1 VHFGLAVSIV
11 LHLGVLAWALI
22 TIQTTPPF
30 KLAESEPVEVALVS
44 PDALV
49 RLKQGDREAKQLEA
63 QPKEGTTTEPPKKE
77 APMPKTQA
85 APPPPPAGESPPPEA
100 ARPEPPKPDLATLPE
115 PLKIEP
121 QKDRIAEKLAALPPQ
136 VAPEPGPTLDEKKVL
151 EEKLALERK
160 AEEARK
166 QAEARKKADEEKKRK
181 LTEAKKKAAEEKKRK
196 EAEAKKKQFDA
207 QRIAA
212 LLNKVPDK
220 SAPPTGAPTPPIV
233 PTKAKGPVAGAPEG
247 SDSQLT
253 ANQRS
258 LLGAMMKRAV
268 GRCWNVNSGLEG
280 ADKVVVEVE
289 VRLRPDGRLLHEP
302 RIINSSLGPLFAD
315 AANSAVRALVQ
326 CEPYDLPRDLYEGGW
341 DHMVVTFD
349 PQRMF

>member
-1 VHFGLAVSIV
+1 MQFGLAVSVV

-22 TIQTTPPF
+22 SIQSTPPL
-30 KLAESEPVEVALVS
+30 KLSEPEPVEVALVS

-49 RLKQGDREAKQLEA
+49 KLTRGDRQAKQLEA
-63 QPKEGTTTEPPKKE
+63 QPQESATTQPAKKE
-77 APMPKTQA
+77 ASKPKTT
-85 APPPPPAGESPPPEA
+85 PPPPAAEPPPPET
-100 ARPEPPKPDLATLPE
+100 ARPDPPKPPE
-115 PLKIEP
+115 PAKTEP
-121 QKDRIAEKLAALPPQ
+121 QKDPIADKLAALPPQ
-136 VAPEPGPTLDEKKVL
+136 VTPEPGPTPEEKKL
-151 EEKLALERK
+151 REEKLEQERK
-160 AEEARK
+160 AEEERK
-166 QAEARKKADEEKKRK
+166 QAEAKKKADEAKKKR
-181 LTEAKKKAAEEKKRK
+181 LAEAKKKAAEEKKRK

-212 LLNKVPDK
+212 LLNKVPDN
-220 SAPPTGAPTPPIV
+220 SQPPAGAATLPTV
-233 PTKAKGPVAGAPEG
+233 PTKAKGPVAGAPEAG
-247 SDSQLT
+247 DSQLT

-280 ADKVVVEVE
+280 ADRVVVEVE
-289 VRLRPDGRLLHEP
+289 VRLRPDGRLEQEP
-302 RIINSSLGPLFAD
+302 RVINSGAGALFAD

-326 CEPYDLPRDLYEGGW
+326 CEPYELPRDLYQGGW

>member
-1 VHFGLAVSIV
+1 
-11 LHLGVLAWALI
+11 
-22 TIQTTPPF
+22 
-30 KLAESEPVEVALVS
+30 
-44 PDALV
+44 
-49 RLKQGDREAKQLEA
+49 
-63 QPKEGTTTEPPKKE
+63 
-77 APMPKTQA
+77 MP
-85 APPPPPAGESPPPEA
+85 
-100 ARPEPPKPDLATLPE
+100 
-115 PLKIEP
+115 
-121 QKDRIAEKLAALPPQ
+121 
-136 VAPEPGPTLDEKKVL
+136 DEKKLL
-151 EEKLALERK
+151 EEKLEQERK
-160 AEEARK
+160 AEEERR
-166 QAEARKKADEEKKRK
+166 QAEAKKKADEEKKRR
-181 LTEAKKKAAEEKKRK
+181 LAEAKKKAAEEKKRK
-196 EAEAKKKQFDA
+196 EAEAKKKRFDA

-220 SAPPTGAPTPPIV
+220 NPPPAGAPTAPIV
-233 PTKAKGPVAGAPEG
+233 PTKARGPVAGAPEG

-289 VRLRPDGRLLHEP
+289 VRLRADGQLEQEP
-302 RIINSSLGPLFAD
+302 RVINSGVGALFAD

-326 CEPYDLPRDLYEGGW
+326 CAPYDLPRDFYEGGW